1 MYHPSLR
8 LCMLA
13 VAVLLVV
20 LTSVSAQDAA
30 RAQALRERITKERLE
45 SQELLKQHKMLKAQ
59 GRTQEAAKAME
70 LIVGRK
76 AKLNKELAEE
86 SGIDDTYL
94 KYKSATGTRR
104 KHPFAST
111 GADKMS
117 RLEWEEKRNGDMK
130 SDLNSKCDTLH
141 LRVKDALLPPDEAKL
156 WGDKI
161 ELLRKL
167 QFEFLDRQLE
177 ISRETE
183 MVRTIKEPGERA
195 TFLEDQK
202 RRRKERMPQER
213 ANFELIESTHK
224 ELSAKFPGVL
234 PNEREL

>member
-1 MYHPSLR
+1 MLKPSLYNV
-8 LCMLA
+8 LA
-13 VAVLLVV
+13 AALFLLV

-30 RAQALRERITKERLE
+30 RAQALKERITKERLE

-59 GRTQEAAKAME
+59 GRTQEAANIME

-76 AKLNKELAEE
+76 TKLNKELADE

-94 KYKSATGTRR
+94 KYKSATGARR

-111 GADKMS
+111 GADKIS
-117 RLEWEEKRNGDMK
+117 RLEWEEKINGDMK
-130 SDLNSKCDTLH
+130 SDLNDKCDTLR
-141 LRVKDALLPPDEAKL
+141 LRVKDALLPPDETKL
-156 WGDKI
+156 WNDKI

-167 QFEFLDRQLE
+167 QSEFLDRQLE

-183 MVRTIKEPGERA
+183 MIRIFKEPGERA

-202 RRRKERMPQER
+202 KRRKERMPQER
-213 ANFELIESTHK
+213 ESFKLIDSTHK
-224 ELSAKFPGVL
+224 ELSAKFPGLL
-234 PNEREL
+234 PAEREL